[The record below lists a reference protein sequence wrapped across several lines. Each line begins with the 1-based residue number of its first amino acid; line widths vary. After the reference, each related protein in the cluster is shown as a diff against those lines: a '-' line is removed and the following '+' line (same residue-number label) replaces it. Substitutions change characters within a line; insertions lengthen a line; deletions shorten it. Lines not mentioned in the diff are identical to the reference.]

1 MLRSATQAWIC
12 QATAVYVAAVFLVSH
27 RKINVVSVLALF
39 QKIIIIVKHFVFLV
53 TVNVRLSLNV
63 SVEQ

>member
-1 MLRSATQAWIC
+1 MLHSATQAWIC
-12 QATAVYVAAVFLVSH
+12 QATAAYVAAVLLVSH

-39 QKIIIIVKHFVFLV
+39 QKIIIIVKRFFFLV